1 MTATKSPRRKTL
13 LARDLMSRPL
23 RRLTTVSTVKDA
35 ADFMVRWKISGAPV
49 IDEHGRWV
57 GVFTMHDI
65 ARHIQERLVR
75 PRVRVERTLENRA
88 SVPAGEAFDWQGF
101 EQTPVAEVMSP
112 GLVTVFPEATLDE
125 VIRSL
130 NSLPIHRVFVLDE
143 KSGELLGIITTRD
156 ILRRLA

>member
-1 MTATKSPRRKTL
+1 MPPKKASRPKQV

-23 RRLTTVSTVKDA
+23 RRLTTASTVKDA

-75 PRVRVERTLENRA
+75 RKKRIERTLETREA
-88 SVPAGEAFDWQGF
+88 PAPGEGFDWQGF
-101 EQTPVAEVMSP
+101 EKTPVAEVMSP
-112 GLVTVFPEATLDE
+112 GMVTVFPEATMDE

>member
-1 MTATKSPRRKTL
+1 M

-23 RRLTTVSTVKDA
+23 RRLTTASTVKDA

-65 ARHIQERLVR
+65 ARHIQDRLVR
-75 PRVRVERTLENRA
+75 RKGRVERTLENREA
-88 SVPAGEAFDWQGF
+88 PEAGFDWQGF
-101 EQTPVAEVMSP
+101 EKTPVAEVMSP
-112 GLVTVFPEATLDE
+112 GMVTVFPEATMDE